1 MTKPFVELVIS
12 SPYILVKGFLMG
24 FLTGGD
30 HQVSYYF
37 SRRHGIQTETLAE
50 HLKEWLGFENFV
62 YLCME
67 RAIMPQFLKAI
78 HTNQKKLGMEVIS
91 CRAILSA
98 SFQLEARLLN
108 KDSANRFREKLDR
121 LGEHDVSVT
130 LSADRELAVPA
141 WQDVG
146 VGILT
151 SLPPYQYAIDAGISG
166 PLESILPFH
175 RKLRDEILVDT
186 STIKLKLGDE
196 CLKELD
202 H

>member
-1 MTKPFVELVIS
+1 MSKPFVELVIS
-12 SPYILVKGFLMG
+12 SPFILVKGFLMG
-24 FLTGGD
+24 FLTGGN
-30 HQVSYYF
+30 HKAAYYF

-67 RAIMPQFLKAI
+67 RSIISPFLEAV
-78 HTNQKKLGMEVIS
+78 HSNHAKLGMEVIS

-98 SFQLEARLLN
+98 SFELEARLLDKN
-108 KDSANRFREKLDR
+108 SANRFREELDR
-121 LGEHDVSVT
+121 LGSDDVAISLT
-130 LSADRELAVPA
+130 ADRELAVPA

-151 SLPPYQYAIDAGISG
+151 SLPPYQYAIDARITG

-175 RKLRDEILVDT
+175 RKLRDEVLVDT
-186 STIKLKLGDE
+186 TPIKLKLGDE
-196 CLKELD
+196 CLRELD
-202 H
+202 T